1 MVLKIPRRQY
11 VELYGPTKG
20 DKARLA
26 DTDLIIEI
34 EKDLL
39 THGDELVFG
48 GGKSIRDGMGQAGG
62 ISSSRYE
69 LRSRLILKPMWLK

>member
-34 EKDLL
+34 EQDLL
-39 THGDELVFG
+39 TYGDETVFG
-48 GGKSIRDGMGQAGG
+48 GGKSIRDGMGKQLVYPA
-62 ISSSRYE
+62 RVRWT
-69 LRSRLILKPMWLK
+69 LL